1 MNIYE
6 KAKKNLIDKIKN
18 SNWITKF
25 LAVFLPILVIL
36 YWQYGSTAGI
46 INTSILPPPS
56 KVAARFAATLSS
68 GSLQKNIIA
77 SCRRVFEGFFIGA
90 TLGLS
95 LGILIG
101 LYKSLGEI
109 LNGFIGVLR
118 PIPAMACT
126 PIFIMW
132 LGIGEASKIAVIVF
146 GTFWPVLL
154 NTVDGMKSTD
164 KKLLEL
170 ASVLEKN
177 KKSVLL
183 EIVLPSA
190 IPSIFTGLKLGISRA
205 WGCVVV
211 AEMIAAS
218 VGVGYLIEY
227 ARNLSKPDLMLVG
240 VAVIGIIGLL
250 IDWLMTILQRK
261 ILYWD
266 NIK

>member
-6 KAKKNLIDKIKN
+6 KARMNMGEKIKN
-18 SNWITKF
+18 VNWVTKI
-25 LAVFLPILVIL
+25 LAILLPVLVIL
-36 YWQYGSTAGI
+36 LWQYGSTTGI
-46 INTSILPPPS
+46 INTSILPPPT
-56 KVAARFAATLSS
+56 KVAARFATTLSA

-77 SCRRVFEGFFIGA
+77 SCKRVFEGFFIGA
-90 TLGLS
+90 IMGLGLGV
-95 LGILIG
+95 LFG
-101 LYKSLGEI
+101 LYKRLEEV
-109 LNGFIGVLR
+109 LNVFIGILR

-164 KKLLEL
+164 KNLLEL
-170 ASVLEKN
+170 ASALEKN
-177 KKSVLL
+177 KRSVLL

-190 IPSIFTGLKLGISRA
+190 VPSIFTGLKLGISRA

-261 ILYWD
+261 ILYWN